1 MRKRIYAIL
10 ALVFFLM
17 GIALFIYSLVLH
29 TSQFTVFIIL
39 LILPA
44 VLLVV
49 MNRLEEKRQA
59 EGNEQPKEDESNE

>member
-17 GIALFIYSLVLH
+17 GIALFIYSLVIH
-29 TSQFTVFIIL
+29 SSQFTVYILL

-49 MNRLEEKRQA
+49 MNRLEEKGQA
-59 EGNEQPKEDESNE
+59 QQNTQPEEEESHE